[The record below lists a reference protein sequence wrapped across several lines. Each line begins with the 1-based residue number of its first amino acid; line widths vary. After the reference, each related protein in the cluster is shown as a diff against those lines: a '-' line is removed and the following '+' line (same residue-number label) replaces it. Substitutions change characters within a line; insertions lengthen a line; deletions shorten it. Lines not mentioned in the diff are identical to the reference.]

1 MKRQLHI
8 CFLSVILTACSS
20 GEKRT
25 IEVVEADS
33 PGIITAGGTV
43 TEIVYTLGFGD
54 RIIATDRTSTYPGE
68 MQSLPSIGYRNQI
81 KAEGILSFNPK
92 IILAEEDYLSGDV
105 VNQLKLMDLE
115 VHFFKKPENPEETK
129 KMVTE
134 LAMLFEVPE
143 KGKKIN
149 DGISKDFELLD
160 DYLKQQK
167 ERPSAAFVMARGPKT
182 LFVAGEETFAE
193 GIFNLAGINMA
204 AQGFSDFVPLTP
216 ESLVTMSP
224 EYLVLFDSGLES
236 LGGIEGLGKIQG
248 MKETKAFQNGQV
260 LSFDGH
266 YLSGF
271 GPRVGQVALELAK
284 SIRNK

>member
-1 MKRQLHI
+1 MKRLLFI
-8 CFLSVILTACSS
+8 CFLMVFMIACSS
-20 GEKRT
+20 GEKKT
-25 IEVVEADS
+25 IEVVEADR
-33 PGIITAGGTV
+33 PGIITAGGTI

-54 RIIATDRTSTYPGE
+54 SIIATDRTSTYPGE

-81 KAEGILSFNPK
+81 KAEGILSFNPEM
-92 IILAEEDYLSGDV
+92 ILAEEGYLSGDV
-105 VNQLKLMDLE
+105 VDQLKLMDLR

-129 KMVTE
+129 KLVTE
-134 LAMLFEVPE
+134 LAMLFGVPE
-143 KGKKIN
+143 KGKRINEGIEKDLKIL
-149 DGISKDFELLD
+149 E
-160 DYLKQQK
+160 DYLDQQQG
-167 ERPSAAFVMARGPKT
+167 RPSAAFVMARGPKT

-193 GIFNLAGINMA
+193 GIFDLAGIDMA

-236 LGGIEGLGKIQG
+236 LGGFEGLEKIQG

-271 GPRVGQVALELAK
+271 GPRVGQVALELAQ
-284 SIRNK
+284 SIRKK